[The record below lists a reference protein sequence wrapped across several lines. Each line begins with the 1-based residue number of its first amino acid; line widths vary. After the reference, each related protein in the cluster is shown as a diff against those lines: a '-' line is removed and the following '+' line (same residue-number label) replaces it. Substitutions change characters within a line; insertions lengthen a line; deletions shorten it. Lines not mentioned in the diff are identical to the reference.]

1 MLSLPQAFE
10 WIRSEPVRADL
21 KALMTL
27 SWPVIMARLGITL
40 MGTIDT
46 IAVGQFSADELAYH
60 GLAWAASSVFLVSG
74 IGLLMGVQVK
84 TAHFVGAN
92 DFAAVARVA
101 RRGQVYGLQLG
112 ILSMILLIMAA
123 FWLLPLIVTKE
134 LAQGAR
140 DPLILFGLMMPVY
153 LMTMAGSQTL
163 EALGKTRETLIAT
176 LLANGVNL
184 VFLLILVPGVTLPF
198 VGEVRGAVG
207 AALATFI
214 ARLFQ
219 WLFVSFLLIR
229 HSREL
234 SDGLRR
240 KPDCDPSE
248 PREQRHIGYAAG
260 GSLFIEVMAFA
271 ALSFYAGRL
280 DELTVAAWV
289 IVLNYATLV
298 FMVPM
303 GLGAGASVLVGKAF
317 GSGDRRAESR
327 MAIVALWMA
336 AFLMILI
343 CLISLGF
350 AGALSRIYSD
360 DMSVQQSVAL
370 AISLSCLFF
379 IPDGVQVV
387 AASALRARK
396 DIIWPTIIH
405 YLSYGVIMM
414 PLGYV
419 FCISLKGGL
428 LGLVWAV
435 IVASWVSGPLLLA
448 RTLRL
453 NYNIATKAL

>member
-1 MLSLPQAFE
+1 M
-10 WIRSEPVRADL
+10 RADL
-21 KALMTL
+21 RALIGL
-27 SWPVIMARLGITL
+27 SWPVIMARLGVTL
-40 MGTIDT
+40 MGTVDT
-46 IAVGQFSADELAYH
+46 IAVGHYSANELAYH
-60 GLAWAASSVFLVSG
+60 GLAWAASSVFLVTG

-84 TAHFVGAN
+84 TAHFMGSNDLGA
-92 DFAAVARVA
+92 AARVA

-112 ILSMILLIMAA
+112 LVSLILLVMAA
-123 FWLLPLIVTKE
+123 FWLLPLIVTQDI
-134 LAQGAR
+134 ANGAR
-140 DPLILFGLMMPVY
+140 DPLIVYGLMMPVY

-184 VFLLILVPGVTLPF
+184 IFLLLLVPGVTLPL
-198 VGEVRGAVG
+198 VGEVRGAKG
-207 AALATFI
+207 AALATFA

-219 WLFVSFLLIR
+219 WVFVSALLFR
-229 HSREL
+229 YSPLMRE
-234 SDGLRR
+234 GLLN
-240 KPDCDPSE
+240 KPVGDPSE
-248 PREQRHIGYAAG
+248 AKEQRHIGFAAG

-280 DELTVAAWV
+280 DELTVASWV

-303 GLGAGASVLVGKAF
+303 GLGAGASVLVGRAF
-317 GSGDRRAESR
+317 GAGDGEAVSR
-327 MAIVALWMA
+327 MAIVALLMA
-336 AFLMILI
+336 AVLMAFI
-343 CLISLGF
+343 CLISFVF
-350 AGALSRIYSD
+350 AVPLSRIYSHD
-360 DMSVQQSVAL
+360 LTVQHSVAL
-370 AISLSCLFF
+370 AIALSCLFF

-414 PLGYV
+414 PLGYI
-419 FCISLKGGL
+419 FCVNLKGGL
-428 LGLVWAV
+428 IGLVWAV
-435 IVASWVSGPLLLA
+435 IIASWISGPLLLT

-453 NYNIATKAL
+453 NHKMTTQLQSRV